1 MADPR
6 IAKFAK
12 LLVHYSLELKKGDYM
27 LLESYDIASEL
38 VREVFREAIRAGA
51 YVDTNI
57 FLPGLS
63 YIFYKEATEEQ
74 LKFVSPYM
82 KFKSENYSAFLMI
95 YGQHNLKEL
104 TNIPAERI
112 KTLAQATR
120 EVNLRLMERMT
131 DRSDLKWCGAL
142 YPSHS
147 GAQEAEMST
156 EEYEDF
162 VYTACG
168 LGNEDPVE
176 YWKSVSAKQEKLC
189 EYLNGVKKLRI
200 VSKDTDLVMDVT
212 GRKWINCDGKENMP
226 DGEIFTSPH
235 TKSVEGYIS
244 YSYPVVA
251 VGREINGIWLEFKDG
266 KVVKA
271 AADKG
276 EDFLHSLLDIDDG
289 SRYLGEIGIGTNYNI
304 KRFTRNILFDEKIGG
319 TIHTAIGN
327 SFTEAG
333 GDNQSGI
340 HLDMVCDMQ
349 DHGKIYADG
358 KLIYRSGKFVD
369 II

>member
-6 IAKFAK
+6 IVKLAK
-12 LLVHYSLELKKGDYM
+12 LLVNYSLELNKGDYM
-27 LLESYDIASEL
+27 LLESYDIASDL

-63 YIFYKEATEEQ
+63 YIFYNEAAEEQ

-82 KFKSENYSAFLMI
+82 KFKAENYSAFLMI

-104 TNIPAERI
+104 TSVPGERI
-112 KTLAQATR
+112 KTLAQAGR
-120 EVNLRLMERMT
+120 EINLRLMERMS
-131 DRSDLKWCGAL
+131 DRNDLKWCGTL

-156 EEYEDF
+156 EEYENF
-162 VYTACG
+162 VYKACG
-168 LGNEDPVE
+168 LENEDPVAF
-176 YWKSVSAKQEKLC
+176 WKSVSAKQEKLC

-200 VSKDTDLVMDVT
+200 ISKDTNLVMDVT

-226 DGEIFTSPH
+226 DGEIFTCPH
-235 TKSVEGYIS
+235 IKSVEGYIS

-251 VGREINGIWLEFKDG
+251 VGKEINGIRLEFNNG

-276 EDFLHSLLDIDDG
+276 EDFLNSLLDIDDG

-327 SFTEAG
+327 SFAEAG

-349 DHGKIYADG
+349 NQGEIYVDD
-358 KLIYRSGKFVD
+358 KLIYRNGKFL
-369 II
+369 